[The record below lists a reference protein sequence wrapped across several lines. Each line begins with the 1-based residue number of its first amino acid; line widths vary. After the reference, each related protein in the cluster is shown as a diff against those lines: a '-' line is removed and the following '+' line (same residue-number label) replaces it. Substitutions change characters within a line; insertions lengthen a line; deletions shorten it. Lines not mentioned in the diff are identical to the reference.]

1 MIPAAR
7 ISAAIDILDDILAG
21 NAAEQVLTRWARANR
36 YAGSGDRAAI
46 RDLVFEAVRRMRSFA
61 WLGGAGEGGPSGRA
75 LMIGALRAEGQDPKD
90 LFTGARFAPAPL
102 SDEEAADAPSLAE
115 APRDIALDCP
125 AWLLTKFDAALGAQA
140 EAVLRLMQSRAPVFL
155 RVNLARSTRDEMVA
169 ALALDGVETAPH
181 ALSPSAL
188 EVLSNP
194 RRIANSQAYA
204 DGLVELQDAASQA
217 IVDFLPLQDGQKILD
232 YCAGG
237 GGKLLAMAARA
248 KAQFTAHDID
258 PRRMSDIAPRAERAA
273 IPGITYAEPGAPK
286 GTFDLVL
293 CDAPCTGSGSWR
305 RAPHAK
311 WDLSE
316 ERLQEL
322 CDIQAEVLDKACGFV
337 APGGV
342 LAYATCS
349 LFDQE
354 NEAQIAAFLKRHP
367 EWKIVKSQT
376 LTPLDG
382 GDGFFCALLTR

>member
-46 RDLVFEAVRRMRSFA
+46 RDLVFEALRRMRSFA
-61 WLGGAGEGGPSGRA
+61 WLGGADMAAPNGRA
-75 LMIGALRAEGQDPKD
+75 LMIGALRAGGQAPEA
-90 LFTGARFAPAPL
+90 LFDVGRFAPAPL
-102 SDEEAADAPSLAE
+102 SEEELAHAPSLTE
-115 APRDIALDCP
+115 APREIALDCP

-140 EAVLRLMQSRAPVFL
+140 DAVLHLMQSRAPVFL
-155 RVNLARSTRDEMVA
+155 RVNLARTTRDEMVA
-169 ALALDGVETAPH
+169 TLALDGIETAPH

-204 DGLVELQDAASQA
+204 DGLIELQDAASQA
-217 IVDFLPLQDGQKILD
+217 IVDLLPLQDGVRILD

-258 PRRMSDIAPRAERAA
+258 SRRMRDIAPRAERAA
-273 IPGITYAEPGAPK
+273 ISGITYAEPGAPK

-293 CDAPCTGSGSWR
+293 CDAPCSGSGSWR
-305 RAPHAK
+305 RAPQAK
-311 WDLSE
+311 WDLDAA
-316 ERLQEL
+316 RLAEL
-322 CDIQAEVLDKACGFV
+322 CEIQADVLDQAQGLV
-337 APGGV
+337 APGGL

-354 NEAQIAAFLKRHP
+354 NSAQIAAFIARHP
-367 EWKIVKSQT
+367 GWTLQSHHL
-376 LTPLDG
+376 LTPMDG
-382 GDGFFCALLTR
+382 ADGFFCALLTR